1 MVYEYMLKER
11 DNEVAG
17 TSKEERSARST
28 YGDKAVGKV
37 QIKREGSLCTI
48 KGKITPEHKLRVTP
62 YSQICVINEQD
73 EEILNARCEDC
84 PASEGGCKHRIAF
97 IMWVHRR
104 SEEPS
109 PTEVVSYW
117 KKSVLSTS
125 GLQPLRLRDI
135 SSRKGEETQGQLS
148 SEDIEDF
155 KNSVLGECSKTV
167 TLSALSSDSI
177 EASLDI
183 NRVVH
188 NCDNFDFFINKLKTL
203 LTDGAITHIE
213 KVTKGQASNPKWHLL
228 HYGRVTASKFYN
240 VARCQTEDGSL
251 LKSVLGEKFKSTAAM
266 ERGCKLEESVFDL
279 LKTKFPTLKKSGIH
293 LNEKYPL
300 FGASPDG
307 ITNEAVFEI
316 KCPSSKKT
324 EGNYL
329 RNGKIGNQY
338 LLQLQLQM
346 SMSRRSKGY
355 FVVADPS
362 FERNKT
368 FTLVEVLFCQSL
380 FEDYEAKVLRY
391 YKKCIFPHLL
401 K

>member
-1 MVYEYMLKER
+1 
-11 DNEVAG
+11 
-17 TSKEERSARST
+17 
-28 YGDKAVGKV
+28 
-37 QIKREGSLCTI
+37 
-48 KGKITPEHKLRVTP
+48 
-62 YSQICVINEQD
+62 
-73 EEILNARCEDC
+73 
-84 PASEGGCKHRIAF
+84 
-97 IMWVHRR
+97 MWVHRR

-125 GLQPLRLRDI
+125 GLHPLRLRDI
-135 SSRKGEETQGQLS
+135 HSRKGEDTQGQHS
-148 SEDIEDF
+148 TEDIDDF
-155 KNSVLGECSKTV
+155 KNSVLEECSKTV

-177 EASLDI
+177 EASLYI

-188 NCDNFDFFINKLKTL
+188 ICDNFEIFINKLKTL
-203 LTDGAITHIE
+203 STDGAITHIE

-251 LKSVLGEKFKSTAAM
+251 LKSVLGEKIKSTAAM
-266 ERGCKLEESVFDL
+266 ERGCELEESVFDM
-279 LKTKFPTLKKSGIH
+279 LKPKFPTLKKSGIH

-307 ITNEAVFEI
+307 ITDEAVFEI
-316 KCPSSKKT
+316 KYPSSKKT

-346 SMSRRSKGY
+346 GMSRRSKGY

-362 FERNKT
+362 FERNQT

-380 FEDYEAKVLRY
+380 FEDYEAKALRY